1 MAKRAWVDELSDE
14 AQSVWSVL
22 RAFWVQD
29 IWPLLM
35 TFWIF
40 FALGAPIIFVIL
52 VLWYLD
58 SIGWQ
63 SGAGFYTIGSLGFS
77 SANGLA

>member
-1 MAKRAWVDELSDE
+1 MEELSDE

-22 RAFWVQD
+22 RAFWVQH

-63 SGAGFYTIGSLGFS
+63 SGAGFYTIGALSFCAS
-77 SANGLA
+77 HPLA